1 LLRGIEP
8 AGLYPL
14 SSRFGSSPLSMY
26 IAMGNGTPGVVLREQ
41 GFSGKTLITLG
52 INYSQMHDSSACL
65 VRGGELLFAVA
76 EERLSRV
83 KHDARFPQNAIRAC
97 LDFGKVRA
105 DQLDEVC
112 FCWPTAGPLYR
123 HDLKC
128 YASGKMPLTYLS
140 GLNSTLYFL
149 SMWHQESGAKK
160 FAQQFG
166 PTRAKMRFVDHHLAH
181 AISAYAYSGFDE
193 AAVAV
198 MDGRG
203 AWEATSIW
211 HGRNGRLEHMLTIPF
226 PDSIGFFYSGFTEF
240 LGFQPNSDEWKVMG
254 LAPYGQPGIDLSAF
268 IDVHAAP
275 YRVQA
280 RQLATNGTAP
290 LARMTAKL
298 GPPRAAESEIDDRHK
313 NIAYAVQDA
322 CETAMMNVVRLAIEK
337 TGCRSVCLAGGVALN
352 SKANGKIASS
362 GMVERFFV
370 QPAATD
376 DGAALGA
383 AFAPYLDNNGK
394 LPNKAMRHG
403 YWGPSFDDE
412 AIEAALRTYKLH
424 YTRLVDPAVTA
435 AELLEQGK
443 ILGWFQGR
451 MEFGPRALGS
461 RSILADPRDPEMN
474 TRVNNAVKFRE
485 WWRPF
490 APSLKK
496 EAAEEY
502 LECVSDSPFMILTA
516 QVRPEKRGVIPA
528 VTHVDG
534 SARPQTVEKEIN
546 PLYWRVIDE
555 FGKRTGVPVVMN
567 TSFNLRGE
575 AIVHT
580 PADAIRTFFSS
591 GMDAL
596 VIGSFLVGK

>member
-1 LLRGIEP
+1 VI
-8 AGLYPL
+8 
-14 SSRFGSSPLSMY
+14 
-26 IAMGNGTPGVVLREQ
+26 V
-41 GFSGKTLITLG
+41 LG
-52 INYSQMHDSSACL
+52 INYSQMHDSAACI
-65 VRGGELLFAVA
+65 VRDGELLFAVA
-76 EERLSRV
+76 EERISRL
-83 KHDARFPQNAIRAC
+83 KHDARFPHNAIRGC
-97 LDFGKVRA
+97 LEFARVRA
-105 DQLDEVC
+105 EQLDEVC
-112 FCWPTAGPLYR
+112 FGWQTAGPVYR

-128 YASGKMPLTYLS
+128 YAMGKMPVTYLN

-149 SMWHQESGAKK
+149 SMWHQQSGAKK

-181 AISAYAYSGFDE
+181 AISAYAYSGFGE
-193 AAVAV
+193 AAVVV

-211 HGRNGRLEHMLTIPF
+211 HGRDGRLEHVLTIPF

-254 LAPYGQPGIDLSAF
+254 LAPYGQPGIDLAAF
-268 IDVHAAP
+268 IDLKAAP
-275 YRVQA
+275 YRVHA
-280 RQLATNGTAP
+280 RQLFTNGAAP
-290 LARMTAKL
+290 YARMTARL
-298 GPPRAAESEIDDRHK
+298 GPARVAEGEIEDRHK

-322 CETAMMNVVRLAIEK
+322 CETAMTNVVRLAIEK
-337 TGCRSVCLAGGVALN
+337 TRCRNVCLAGGVALN
-352 SKANGKIASS
+352 SKANGKIAAC
-362 GMVERFFV
+362 GIVDEFFV
-370 QPAATD
+370 QPAASD
-376 DGAALGA
+376 DGVALGA
-383 AFAPYLDNNGK
+383 ALAPYLDNSGK

-403 YWGPSFDDE
+403 YWGPSFEDE
-412 AIEAALRTYKLH
+412 TIETALRTYKLR
-424 YTRLVDPAVTA
+424 YAKLADPASAA
-435 AELLEQGK
+435 AELLRQGK

-474 TRVNNAVKFRE
+474 AKVNNAVKFRE

-496 EAAEEY
+496 EAAGEY
-502 LECVSDSPFMILTA
+502 LEGATDSPFMILTA
-516 QVRPEKRGVIPA
+516 QVRPEKRGIIPS

-546 PLYWRVIDE
+546 PLYWRLIDE
-555 FGKRTGVPVVMN
+555 FEKRTGVPVVMN

-580 PADAIRTFFSS
+580 PTDAIRTFFSS

-596 VIGSFLVGK
+596 VIGSFLVEK